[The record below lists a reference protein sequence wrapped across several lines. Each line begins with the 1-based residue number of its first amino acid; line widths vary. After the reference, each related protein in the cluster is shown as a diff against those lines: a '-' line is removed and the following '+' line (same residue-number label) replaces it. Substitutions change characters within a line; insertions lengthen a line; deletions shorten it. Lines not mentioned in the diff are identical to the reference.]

1 MPVTPRSPLFPTKSA
16 AKKMQTRRRR
26 QITILRKSIRNTAKK
41 VDTVEK
47 SAKELNR
54 IEKEFNEDTSKHVKH
69 LEAYLGLIRSG
80 LKDSEAKKKSNLL
93 HEKYEENKIK
103 YFQMFPDL

>member
-1 MPVTPRSPLFPTKSA
+1 MPGTKRSPLFPTKSA

-26 QITILRKSIRNTAKK
+26 QITILRKSVRNAAKRINA
-41 VDTVEK
+41 VEK
-47 SAKELNR
+47 SAKELSR

-69 LEAYLGLIRSG
+69 LEAYLGLIRSDF
-80 LKDSEAKKKSNLL
+80 KDSEAKKKSNLL

-103 YFQMFPDL
+103 YFQMFPDV